1 MRNAAAMVVHAVQ
14 ETTLETT
21 LHADVG
27 EDPVKP

>member
-14 ETTLETT
+14 ETTL
-21 LHADVG
+21 HADVG

>member
-1 MRNAAAMVVHAVQ
+1 MRNAAARVVDAVQ
-14 ETTLETT
+14 ETT